1 MKKDMTCKNCSTK
14 FSGNSD
20 ADCPACAQYYASM
33 LFAKRGIA
41 EDETDPAP
49 VEIKSLTKSAAK
61 NAAPPKPY
69 AGSASLDDLVKAQD
83 RTTHAVRSLAEF
95 VFSWL
100 KYSLLGSVLLLAGIW
115 ISVNFIPSL
124 FGNILVVIGGL
135 VILVGFFVAL
145 NRGLDELQR
154 SKP

>member
-1 MKKDMTCKNCSTK
+1 
-14 FSGNSD
+14 
-20 ADCPACAQYYASM
+20 M
-33 LFAKRGIA
+33 LFAKRGNV
-41 EDETDPAP
+41 ETDTEPAP
-49 VEIKSLTKSAAK
+49 IEIKAPIKSEPK
-61 NAAPPKPY
+61 RAAPQQPY
-69 AGSASLDDLVKAQD
+69 SGSASLDDLLEAQD

-95 VFSWL
+95 VFTWL

-115 ISVNFIPSL
+115 ISVNFTPSL